1 VQGLQQFFWTE
12 EEVNQNLERIMVR
25 SFGQVLR
32 TAQDRKVTMRTAA
45 LIRAIERVAD
55 ALMTRGIYP

>member
-1 VQGLQQFFWTE
+1 MNGAKACSIGADGE
-12 EEVNQNLERIMVR
+12 ERA
-25 SFGQVLR
+25 
-32 TAQDRKVTMRTAA
+32 TTRTAA